1 MGKVKKIFEKKA
13 KLATEFDKKTP
24 EQRVKSIKDGK
35 VLKKKKE
42 LPKEVLKEAGAKI
55 VKKNDPEIKKKVKDI
70 KNESK
75 PVTNASDSIKR
86 DLVEKGVENL
96 RIGISKELESNSNLA
111 KNLFD
116 DELRYGLNVVGVKIP
131 KCPPHTR
138 KM

>member
-1 MGKVKKIFEKKA
+1 MAKVKNNFEKKA
-13 KLATEFDKKTP
+13 KVATEFDKKTP

-35 VLKKKKE
+35 VLKKKKD
-42 LPKEVLKEAGAKI
+42 LPKEALKDAGTKLL
-55 VKKNDPEIKKKVKDI
+55 KKDPEIKKKKIKGTKDD
-70 KNESK
+70 SK
-75 PVTNASDSIKR
+75 PVIDEGDSINR
-86 DLVEKGVENL
+86 DLVEKGVVNL
-96 RIGISKELESNSNLA
+96 RIGISKELESNSNMS

>member
-1 MGKVKKIFEKKA
+1 MAKVKTNFEKKA
-13 KLATEFDKKTP
+13 KVATEFDKKTP

-35 VLKKKKE
+35 VLKKKKD

-55 VKKNDPEIKKKVKDI
+55 MKKDPAVKKNVKEIKSD
-70 KNESK
+70 SK
-75 PVTNASDSIKR
+75 PAVSAGVSINR
-86 DLVEKGVENL
+86 DLVEKGITNL
-96 RIGISKELESNSNLA
+96 RTGISKELENNSNLA

-116 DELRYGLNVVGVKIP
+116 DELRYGLNVIGVKIP